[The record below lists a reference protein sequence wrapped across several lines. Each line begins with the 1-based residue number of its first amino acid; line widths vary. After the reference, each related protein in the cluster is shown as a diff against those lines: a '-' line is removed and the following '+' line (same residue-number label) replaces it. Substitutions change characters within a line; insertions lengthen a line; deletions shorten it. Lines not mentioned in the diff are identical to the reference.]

1 MKYLKRYSAIHSLL
15 EQSNEGLSEDDFTEL
30 KEFCDNSLAYLLD
43 DGYEIKLRRD
53 RIQTGY
59 NYYEDG
65 YMVVTLHFPGDN
77 YNTNDSYATTKE
89 FHWNDVKDYYI
100 PFLQLLSRRYKLG
113 TYTHNRSMNNGM
125 HGETGD
131 VFFDADRILDRF
143 IPSTYCKLEQVIND
157 EVDVDTIWGIDVKVV
172 DKI

>member
-1 MKYLKRYSAIHSLL
+1 MKYLKRYSAIHSVL
-15 EQSNEGLSEDDFTEL
+15 EQSSDLSEDDFTEL

-59 NYYEDG
+59 GGYDEG
-65 YMVVTLHFPGDN
+65 YMVVSLYLSGDE
-77 YNTNDSYATTKE
+77 YNTSNSYSMME

-113 TYTHNRSMNNGM
+113 TYTHSRSMNNGM

-131 VFFDADRILDRF
+131 VFFEADRILDRF

-157 EVDVDTIWGIDVKVV
+157 EIDVDTIWGIDVKVI